1 MIKGMAASWRLTFE
15 IQSLMYHCQL
25 QLLMIT
31 VITMRN
37 DDALPAPALDVDAVR
52 TFALVAEL
60 KSFTRAAQAVGM
72 TQSAVS
78 LQLKRL
84 ETRLDRRLI
93 ERTPRSVELTAEGAA
108 FLARARELVAA
119 HDRAVTDIEPLER
132 RLTLG
137 ISDHAAGPELP
148 TLLARVAAF
157 DPQLNLDIRIGLS
170 SEILDAFERGK
181 LDAAI
186 ARREP
191 HRRGGEILLEDS
203 FAWLAAPTFRARR
216 GERLRLAMLA
226 APCGV
231 RALAIRALDKARLPW
246 VEAFT
251 GGGVSAVVAAASA
264 GLAVAPLARRVAPA
278 GLVDVGSALSLPALG
293 KSAVVLHSRVSDGR
307 ALGALRTLAATF
319 RGVARKA

>member
-1 MIKGMAASWRLTFE
+1 MM
-15 IQSLMYHCQL
+15 
-25 QLLMIT
+25 
-31 VITMRN
+31 TMRN
-37 DDALPAPALDVDAVR
+37 DSALPAPALDVDAVR
-52 TFALVAEL
+52 AFALVAEL
-60 KSFTRAAQAVGM
+60 KSFTRAAQAVGV
-72 TQSAVS
+72 TQSAIS

-84 ETRLDRRLI
+84 ETRLKRRLI

-108 FLARARELVAA
+108 FLERARALVAA
-119 HDRAVTDIEPLER
+119 HDRAVADLEPLER

-148 TLLARVAAF
+148 TLLARVSGF

-186 ARREP
+186 VRREP
-191 HRRGGEILLEDS
+191 HRRGGEMLLEDS
-203 FAWLAAPTFRARR
+203 FGWFAAPTFRARPD
-216 GERLRLAMLA
+216 ERLRLAMLA

-231 RALAIRALDKARLPW
+231 RALAIRALDRAKRPW

-251 GGGVSAVVAAASA
+251 GGGVHAVAAAAAA
-264 GLAVAPLARRVAPA
+264 GLAVAPFARRIAPT
-278 GLVDVGSALSLPALG
+278 GLVDVGDAFSLPVLG

-307 ALGALRTLAATF
+307 ALGALRTLAAAF